1 VLRDKML
8 MNRESLTVRALNLA
22 GHLFVPCW
30 GFSYSTAS
38 P

>member
-8 MNRESLTVRALNLA
+8 VNRESLTVRALNLA

-30 GFSYSTAS
+30 GFAYSTAS